1 MSQKLPSTDILR
13 KTCSENMQQVYRR
26 SMPKWDFNKLCNF
39 IEIALWHGWS
49 LINLPHILRTSY
61 PKNTSEGLLLMNVR
75 LAWYGLN
82 IVLKFSSTTFDKI
95 LLTTGIF
102 LVEMKITDL
111 FCNFKKKVYERLIIN
126 KKKNS
131 WKRIAIL
138 DIHFEI
144 CWKQHLPVGIRR
156 ALDVQ
161 WTSMWSPD
169 FWWTSDAHWA
179 WKG

>member
-1 MSQKLPSTDILR
+1 
-13 KTCSENMQQVYRR
+13 
-26 SMPKWDFNKLCNF
+26 MPKCDFNKLCNF

-131 WKRIAIL
+131 WAQNSL
-138 DIHFEI
+138 
-144 CWKQHLPVGIRR
+144 
-156 ALDVQ
+156 
-161 WTSMWSPD
+161 WSPALEKNRNFGYSLRNMLETTPPSGHQTCFGRPMNVYVKSGLLMD
-169 FWWTSDAHWA
+169 VWCALGLKRVTRLVFY
-179 WKG
+179 